1 MERPSNT
8 TLFAELR
15 AIPLFAEL
23 DDAQLAQAVE
33 GLRVHEL
40 GKGEEFLQQ
49 GDPAE
54 YFFLVRNGRIKLY
67 RISADGQEKVVEIVG
82 PGQTFGESL
91 MFADTDSGY
100 LTFAEAI
107 APSVVLG
114 FRSTTFKQILHESS
128 KTCFRLMGAMSRR
141 LHQQINEIDQL
152 ALHDAT
158 YRLVSYLLD
167 RLPAGVVQSPN
178 VFLAT
183 SKSVIASRLSIKPET
198 FSRIL
203 TRLSRDGLIEVHG
216 NNVVLRN
223 IPALRNLIGRTGMAP
238 SPR

>member
-1 MERPSNT
+1 MDRPNNT

-15 AIPLFAEL
+15 ANTLFAEL
-23 DDAQLAQAVE
+23 DDDQLARVAE
-33 GLRVHEL
+33 GLRLHNL
-40 GKGEEFLQQ
+40 GKGDHVFEQ
-49 GDPAE
+49 GEPAHH
-54 YFFLVRNGRIKLY
+54 FFLLRSGQMKLY
-67 RISADGQEKVVEIVG
+67 RVSLDGQEKVVEIVS

-91 MFADTDSGY
+91 MFAEPGSGY
-100 LTFAEAI
+100 LTYAEAI
-107 APSVVLG
+107 EPSVVLA
-114 FRSTTFKQILHESS
+114 FNSAVFKEILHESTR
-128 KTCFRLMGAMSRR
+128 TCFRLMGAMSRR

-167 RLPAGVVQSPN
+167 RLPTGVVQSPN

-203 TRLSRDGLIEVHG
+203 TRLSRDKLIDVHG
-216 NNVVLRN
+216 NNVVLCN
-223 IPALRNLIGRTGMAP
+223 IPALRALIGRTGMKRRA
-238 SPR
+238 R